1 MRVCVCTLPL
11 HLCASIDSRT
21 TGTTQIVYRQI
32 ERENLA
38 ASVLQISGVSIE
50 QDAIPSAPPPPPDS
64 DRPFDRGKPK
74 PRFRTTRKSRKMP
87 LATECQS
94 SGELELSA
102 NFVQNQSEC
111 RNVQPLPFRVTCRF
125 NDHRRL
131 LSLFPATCRLVTFS
145 SLWYRRFFSL
155 LFTVDRSSIILSYSV
170 VLSIDVYSSGCHS
183 LQPRG

>member
-1 MRVCVCTLPL
+1 MRVCVCTFPL

-21 TGTTQIVYRQI
+21 TDTTQIVYRQI
-32 ERENLA
+32 GRENLA
-38 ASVLQISGVSIE
+38 ASVSRISGVPIE
-50 QDAIPSAPPPPPDS
+50 RDAPPIS

-74 PRFRTTRKSRKMP
+74 PRFRTTRKSGKMP
-87 LATECQS
+87 LAVECQS

-111 RNVQPLPFRVTCRF
+111 RNAQQLPFRVTCRF

-145 SLWYRRFFSL
+145 SL
-155 LFTVDRSSIILSYSV
+155 
-170 VLSIDVYSSGCHS
+170 
-183 LQPRG
+183 